1 VAVQT
6 ALDSGAA
13 SGRLIGVALGGLLIV
28 FSMWWLYFSQ
38 RTSDV
43 THRVR
48 ARFEEAKQA
57 SSFIWG
63 YGHFFVFA
71 AAAAVGAGLAT
82 VVDADLSEAVLSE
95 RGAVTAVAVPVAI
108 FVVVVWRLHRDTDR
122 VTTAQDRAHPV
133 AAAAV
138 VVLAI
143 GGLPVWTLG
152 LVLVALVAFTTV
164 GRTAPTGRAPTG

>member
-1 VAVQT
+1 MAV
-6 ALDSGAA
+6 
-13 SGRLIGVALGGLLIV
+13 GGLLIV

-82 VVDADLSEAVLSE
+82 VVDVNTLHADLSE

-108 FVVVVWRLHRDTDR
+108 FVVVVWLLHRDTDR
-122 VTTAQDRAHPV
+122 ATTAQDLAHPV

-138 VVLAI
+138 VVSAVS
-143 GGLPVWTLG
+143 GPPVWTLG
-152 LVLVALVAFTTV
+152 LALVGLVCSRPWA
-164 GRTAPTGRAPTG
+164 GHRRGGLRPSDAPVESEKRYQPVS